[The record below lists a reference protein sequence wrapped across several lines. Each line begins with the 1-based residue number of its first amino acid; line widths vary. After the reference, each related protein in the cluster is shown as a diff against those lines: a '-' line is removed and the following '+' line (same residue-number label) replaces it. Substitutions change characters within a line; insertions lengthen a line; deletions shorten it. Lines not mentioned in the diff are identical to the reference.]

1 MKRFIS
7 LLLALALV
15 AAGACSNA
23 PTAKQTDTAENQAD
37 VTTVESESE
46 GDSRENIDD
55 ELGHYDFDGYEFRIV
70 TCNNMTDH
78 YFMEESTGD
87 VVNDAIYTRNSTV
100 EERFNCKIS
109 VISNTGH
116 RETGII
122 VNTATANEDAIDLVC
137 WHVVVLGQIV
147 PGGYFMNWYDIPKVD
162 FTKPWWSDSN
172 INDLTYNGVCIIAI
186 GDFILSAIGKTYCV
200 FYNKKLGGDY
210 GLPNM
215 YEVAGSGN
223 WTFDYLVSLSKD
235 IYVDVNNN
243 NAVDNDDLYGFTSD
257 CKSNVC
263 AYLWAFDNPV
273 FTKNN
278 EGKMEFALNL
288 EKTAVIVTKIMD
300 AFSTYSGIRMDKNY
314 TNIDGA
320 FQHMYG
326 RDMFARGLSVFANA
340 NIGDALGY
348 FRDLEDDYA
357 ILPYPKLDENQP
369 EYYTMVDGSHQVM
382 AVPITVSDTERIGVI
397 VEALCAE
404 SYKKVVP
411 AYYDVALK
419 FKGTRDQESIAMLDM
434 IVNSRIFD
442 FGYVYDA
449 WAGAAFIIQNLVEQN
464 NPNVASYW
472 AKHEKAIMTHYDKV
486 IEYFE
491 TFYSNK

>member
-23 PTAKQTDTAENQAD
+23 PQPNRQTQRKTKLMLPQWKARARG
-37 VTTVESESE
+37 TVEKILTTSW
-46 GDSRENIDD
+46 
-55 ELGHYDFDGYEFRIV
+55 GHYDFDGCEFRIV

-109 VISNTGH
+109 VISDTGH

-200 FYNKKLGGDY
+200 FYNKKLGAIMVFRTCMKSPAAAT
-210 GLPNM
+210 GLSTIWSAFQRIFTSM
-215 YEVAGSGN
+215 SITTMQSTTMTCTG
-223 WTFDYLVSLSKD
+223 L
-235 IYVDVNNN
+235 
-243 NAVDNDDLYGFTSD
+243 TSD

-300 AFSTYSGIRMDKNY
+300 AFSHIQRDSHGQKLY
-314 TNIDGA
+314 
-320 FQHMYG
+320 QH
-326 RDMFARGLSVFANA
+326 
-340 NIGDALGY
+340 
-348 FRDLEDDYA
+348 
-357 ILPYPKLDENQP
+357 
-369 EYYTMVDGSHQVM
+369 
-382 AVPITVSDTERIGVI
+382 
-397 VEALCAE
+397 
-404 SYKKVVP
+404 
-411 AYYDVALK
+411 
-419 FKGTRDQESIAMLDM
+419 
-434 IVNSRIFD
+434 
-442 FGYVYDA
+442 
-449 WAGAAFIIQNLVEQN
+449 
-464 NPNVASYW
+464 
-472 AKHEKAIMTHYDKV
+472 
-486 IEYFE
+486 
-491 TFYSNK
+491 